1 MDDINI
7 LHNLIIMFENLLQL
21 FDSFNSRLAQET
33 VIAFEGHA
41 VDHHKWNMFYN
52 LQRIILYLQY
62 AIYKHSNRI
71 KLWYLQLHSLSLK
84 CGLEPFVQVRTEGIM
99 KSHIVVARKN
109 MDSGLFT
116 RREQGMK
123 SEQSSNSYITF
134 FLAPFDIVIKFC
146 WRAPKALVKKVTK
159 EEYVLWTEIG
169 LCRLE
174 SPKKTVSGSSF
185 LFNFLPVHLPLSA

>member
-7 LHNLIIMFENLLQL
+7 IQNCIEYENLLQL

-33 VIAFEGHA
+33 VVALKGHA
-41 VDHHKWNMFYN
+41 VDHHKWNMVYY
-52 LQRIILYLQY
+52 LQRSILHLQCMLY
-62 AIYKHSNRI
+62 EHSSGKR
-71 KLWYLQLHSLSLK
+71 LWYLQLHSLGLK
-84 CGLEPFVQVRTEGIM
+84 CVLEPFVQVRTEGIM

-134 FLAPFDIVIKFC
+134 FGTF
-146 WRAPKALVKKVTK
+146 
-159 EEYVLWTEIG
+159 
-169 LCRLE
+169 
-174 SPKKTVSGSSF
+174 
-185 LFNFLPVHLPLSA
+185 